1 MSLYYMY
8 TSSAFD
14 RKKTKIRKKIAKQ
27 SKYRLTVYKS
37 NKHIYVQ
44 LFTSNGSKVIMSL
57 SSLDKIF
64 RQELNL
70 LESKNHSKVDQAALV
85 GVLFAKKLK
94 DKNIDQ
100 VVFDRSGFKF
110 HGRIKAVADSIL
122 SNGILC

>member
-27 SKYRLTVYKS
+27 NKFRLTVYKS

-64 RQELNL
+64 RQELCS
-70 LESKNHSKVDQAALV
+70 LESKNYSKVDQAALV